1 MQKGSDAAMAE
12 ATSSRGE
19 TRCLIDR
26 AADLFR
32 ILAADEEDA
41 PVMAAIQGEVYA
53 LLAHNAE
60 LRAELDRAKAEN
72 ARLAGELS
80 DTAEELA
87 LSVTTVEHLSAYL
100 ERSSRRRAPPPG
112 TYAACTESG
121 RCGRGG
127 GEPCACEGPEG
138 GAT

>member
-1 MQKGSDAAMAE
+1 MVEAGSPRE
-12 ATSSRGE
+12 E
-19 TRCLIDR
+19 TRRIIDR

-32 ILAADEEDA
+32 ILAADEENA
-41 PVMAAIQGEVYA
+41 PVMAAIQGELYA

-60 LRAELDRAKAEN
+60 LRAEVERLRAEN
-72 ARLAGELS
+72 ARLAGELT

-100 ERSSRRRAPPPG
+100 ERSSRWRAPPPG
-112 TYAACTESG
+112 TYAACTECG

-127 GEPCACEGPEG
+127 GEPCACEGAEG
-138 GAT
+138 VLGRDC